1 MANKCCLTTYSKG
14 HGVVSL
20 SSGESKYYGGACQT
34 LGIAS
39 TAKDWGLFP
48 SKEVTM
54 DASAGIAW
62 ETVEVWDEPN
72 MLTLSTTGPLGTRAY
87 SKERVSS
94 QERRRRPNVGRR
106 ANESCHRGGNDYSHE
121 RHELPL
127 PGR

>member
-14 HGVVSL
+14 QGVVSL
-20 SSGESKYYGGACQT
+20 SSGESEYHGLVSGACQT

-39 TAKDWGLFP
+39 TAKDGGLFP

-54 DASAGIAW
+54 DASAGIAMG
-62 ETVEVWDEPN
+62 N
-72 MLTLSTTGPLGTRAY
+72 RRGLGRAKHVDAQY
-87 SKERVSS
+87 HWV
-94 QERRRRPNVGRR
+94 QERTAKKEFRLKKEGADRMV
-106 ANESCHRGGNDYSHE
+106 ADESCHRGENEHSRD